1 MLDPGEKT
9 CMVDPFSGQFFEP
22 FFEAH
27 DLEKGGPMWLSKADL
42 ILAWG
47 WYVLTPTI
55 LSIKS
60 KSTKSTMACRGV
72 GGLRGR
78 PGTDRD
84 AEWLVLRT
92 GEGTVDRH
100 ARR

>member
-1 MLDPGEKT
+1 MVVSQGDSQPGATPTDGGMLDPGKKT
-9 CMVDPFSGQFFEP
+9 CMVYQFFEP

-27 DLEKGGPMWLSKADL
+27 DLEKGGP
-42 ILAWG
+42 
-47 WYVLTPTI
+47 
-55 LSIKS
+55 
-60 KSTKSTMACRGV
+60 MACRGV